1 MENPIKNITETI
13 TGECRNFKHT
23 LKEILYAIV
32 IVFIINTFLI
42 QNYQIPTGSMI
53 PIIMPGDR
61 LFANRFVYGVK
72 FPFTDGLLGY
82 RLPKIKSPQRGDL
95 VVFRAPPSS
104 TFGCESSMPYY
115 EPSPF
120 VQLIKLPVMI
130 FSITPF
136 TWDPRFLLADFLG
149 EKLTGG
155 KHLAPMPLFFGLKA
169 VDLDPRKEFVKRVI
183 ATAGETVELRDK
195 NIFINGKQIED
206 KWGYFFYGEREF
218 YPIIDIYGPVYVP
231 KKGDVII
238 FKKIMDRAD
247 YYNDLSSF
255 EVYINDK
262 VVSDDVK
269 LWFWMNVYI
278 PNANSKGMQSE
289 NGEKEFIYTVPED
302 YFFVM
307 GDNRDQSCDSRM
319 WGLVPYR
326 LIKGQP
332 MIAWIQSKRPDDVK
346 QGFFKYFIIK

>member
-1 MENPIKNITETI
+1 MENPMKNITDTI
-13 TGECRNFKHT
+13 IGECRNFKHT
-23 LKEILYAIV
+23 LKEILYAIL
-32 IVFIINTFLI
+32 IVFLINTFLI

-53 PIIMPGDR
+53 PTIMPGDR

-82 RLPKIKSPQRGDL
+82 RFPKIKSPQRGDL

-104 TFGCESSMPYY
+104 TFGCESAMPYY

-120 VQLIKLPVMI
+120 VQLLKLPIMI

-136 TWDPRFLLADFLG
+136 TWDPRFLLSDFIG

-155 KHLAPMPLFFGLKA
+155 KHLAPMPLFFGLKT

-183 ATAGETVELRDK
+183 ATAGETVELREK
-195 NIFINGKQIED
+195 NIFIDGKRVED

-218 YPIIDIYGPVYVP
+218 YPIIDIYGPVYIP
-231 KKGDVII
+231 KKGDTII
-238 FKKIMDRAD
+238 FRKLVDRAD
-247 YYNDLSSF
+247 YYNDTSSF

-262 VVSDDVK
+262 IVSDDVK
-269 LWFWMNVYI
+269 LWFWMNIYI
-278 PNANSKGMQSE
+278 PNAKDKE
-289 NGEKEFIYTVPED
+289 DEFIYTVPED

-332 MIAWIQSKRPDDVK
+332 MIAWIQSKRPDDVA

>member
-1 MENPIKNITETI
+1 MENPIKNITDI
-13 TGECRNFKHT
+13 IIGECKTFKHT

-32 IVFIINTFLI
+32 IVLIINTFLI

-72 FPFTDGLLGY
+72 LPFTDGLLGY

-120 VQLIKLPVMI
+120 VQMLKLPVMI
-130 FSITPF
+130 FSLTPF
-136 TWDPRFLLADFLG
+136 NWDPRFLVADFIG

-155 KHLAPMPLFFGLKA
+155 KHLAPAKLFFGLKA

-183 ATAGETVELRDK
+183 ATAGETVEIREK
-195 NIFINGKQIED
+195 KIIINGNEIED
-206 KWGYFFYGEREF
+206 KWGYFYYGERDF
-218 YPIIDIYGPVYVP
+218 VPIIDIYGPVYVP

-238 FKKIMDRAD
+238 FKKIVDRED
-247 YYNDLSSF
+247 YYNDLKSF

-262 VVSDDVK
+262 IVSDDIK
-269 LWFWMNVYI
+269 LFFWMNIYI
-278 PNANSKGMQSE
+278 PYAKDRPDE
-289 NGEKEFIYTVPED
+289 YIYNVPED

-332 MIAWIQSKRPDDVK
+332 MIAWIQSKRPDDVP

>member
-13 TGECRNFKHT
+13 IGECRNFKHT

-32 IVFIINTFLI
+32 IVLLINTFLI

-72 FPFTDGLLGY
+72 LPFTDGLLGY

-95 VVFRAPPSS
+95 VVFRAPPSAS
-104 TFGCESSMPYY
+104 FGCESAMPYY
-115 EPSPF
+115 EPSPL
-120 VQLIKLPVMI
+120 VQMLKLPVMI
-130 FSITPF
+130 FALTPF
-136 TWDPRFLLADFLG
+136 TWDPRFLLADYIG

-155 KHLAPMPLFFGLKA
+155 THMAPVPLFLGLKT

-183 ATAGETVELRDK
+183 ATAGETVEIRNK
-195 NIFINGKQIED
+195 KIIINGNEIED
-206 KWGYFFYGEREF
+206 KWGYFFYGNDREF
-218 YPIIDIYGPVYVP
+218 VPRIDIYGPIYVP

-238 FKKIMDRAD
+238 FKKLVDRDD
-247 YYNDLSSF
+247 YYNDFSSF

-262 VVSDDVK
+262 VVSDDIK
-269 LWFWMNVYI
+269 LSYWMNIYV
-278 PNANSKGMQSE
+278 PNAKDRPDE
-289 NGEKEFIYTVPED
+289 YIYNVPED

-326 LIKGQP
+326 HIKGQP
-332 MIAWIQSKRPDDVK
+332 MIAWIQSKRPDDVE